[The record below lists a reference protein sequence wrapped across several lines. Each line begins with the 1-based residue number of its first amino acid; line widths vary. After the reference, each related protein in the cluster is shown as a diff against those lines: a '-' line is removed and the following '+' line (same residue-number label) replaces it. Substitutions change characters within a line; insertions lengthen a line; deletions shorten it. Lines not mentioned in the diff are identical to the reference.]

1 MRSFAHLL
9 LLSAV
14 LPSCRPAVEAQAQQP
29 IAFTN
34 VTVVPMDRE
43 RLLSGYTV
51 VVQGD
56 RITAMGP
63 TSEVRVPEGAVR
75 IGGQGRYLMPGLSE
89 MHGHIPPGD
98 APERQIEKVLAF
110 YALNGVT
117 TVRGMLGSPRH
128 LAWRERANRGEILS
142 PTIYT
147 TGPSFNG
154 NSVKNPED
162 AIRMV
167 TEQKAAGYDLMK
179 IHPGVPRE
187 AYDSMAA
194 TARRLN
200 IRFAGHIPAEVGI
213 RRALEHRQW
222 TVDHVDGY
230 VEGLVWDGTGSPP
243 QSQFFGFNLGA
254 QADESKLADLV
265 QRTKAAG
272 TAIVPT
278 QSLFESMLGPY
289 SPDELAAWPEMR
301 YWPAQ
306 TVAQWKQNTIN
317 NRQQSGVTA
326 ESGQQFLE
334 LRRRI
339 MKALHQG
346 GVPFLLGS
354 DAPQWWNVPG
364 FSIQRELD
372 AMAKAGFTP
381 YQAYEMGTRNVA
393 EHFGAADQFGTVAV
407 GKRADLVLL
416 EANPLDDVSNWSK
429 QAGVMVRGKWYDK
442 GEINRRLVELS
453 RSD

>member
-1 MRSFAHLL
+1 MRTLTRLL

-14 LPSCRPAVEAQAQQP
+14 LPSCRPAVGGAQQP

-51 VVQGD
+51 VIQGD

-63 TSEVRVPEGAVR
+63 ASEVRVPEGATRVD
-75 IGGQGRYLMPGLSE
+75 GQGRYLMPGLAE

-128 LAWRERANRGEILS
+128 LAWRERANRGEVLS

-154 NSVKNPED
+154 NSVKSPAD

-254 QADESKLADLV
+254 QADESRLADLV

-289 SPDELAAWPEMR
+289 SPDELADWPEMR

-317 NRQQSGVTA
+317 NRQQSEVTA
-326 ESGQQFLE
+326 ESGQRFLE

-429 QAGVMVRGKWYDK
+429 RAGVMVRGKWYDK